1 MKKPDFPHGI
11 GLFRGVPGMAHLQ
24 LVKVQPRVFTA
35 KCSETQVESSNA
47 GMKEEAS
54 KLPSLRTETQ

>member
-1 MKKPDFPHGI
+1 MRFP
-11 GLFRGVPGMAHLQ
+11 FDGVPGMAHLQ